1 MATSNRLSYALAAAF
16 SVAVGVL
23 ISQHNMLVAQSEQL
37 TADRYQIK
45 SQRDQLQ
52 LQTERLQ
59 AQSDNLATAGI
70 SQQGP
75 VQLASQSELPAVI
88 VSAARSSDHSR

>member
-1 MATSNRLSYALAAAF
+1 MATSNRLSYGLAAAF

-37 TADRYQIK
+37 AADRYQIK

-59 AQSDNLATAGI
+59 AQADLSTAGI
-70 SQQGP
+70 SHQAP